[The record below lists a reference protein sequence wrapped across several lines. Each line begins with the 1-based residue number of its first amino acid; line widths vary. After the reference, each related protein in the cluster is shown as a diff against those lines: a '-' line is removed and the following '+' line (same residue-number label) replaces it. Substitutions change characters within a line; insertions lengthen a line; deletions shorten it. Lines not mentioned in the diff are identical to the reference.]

1 MCWNSNY
8 NILSAISYLPRLAPI
23 EPLLLRLLL
32 EERELPPIEPEER
45 PLPEL
50 IEPDERGVL
59 TEREAPA
66 EPMERDTPAEPMERD
81 TPAEPSERETPVE
94 PSERETPVERDTPE
108 EPTER
113 GVSIER
119 PPMRSIEELLPFIS
133 IARLFER
140 STERPSEGRT
150 LMEEFP
156 LERVSGLR
164 GPIFVRPPL
173 S

>member
-94 PSERETPVERDTPE
+94 RDTPE

>member
-81 TPAEPSERETPVE
+81 TPAE
-94 PSERETPVERDTPE
+94 RDTPE